1 MVALKKYDR
10 IEASGLW
17 RPDADSQRRE
27 VVVVLGDATLTI
39 KTTTDQPLAHWSI
52 AALARANPGKL
63 PARFHPDGDP
73 GEELELGEGE
83 AEMIDALDMLRRAVD
98 RARPR
103 PGRLRWLGLTLSALA
118 VAYAAVVWLPGALT
132 EHTLR
137 VVPAVARADIGQALF
152 TRIQS
157 VTGPACG
164 TSANNSSLAR
174 LGTRLE
180 APRLAVMRGGVREA
194 LHLPGGQILLSR
206 TLVEDHEG
214 PDVVAGYILAEQLEA
229 AQRDPLRDVLDHAG
243 LYATFR
249 LLTTGRLETAVLD
262 AYAEAALTRPDPALS
277 FEALL
282 ARFEAARVPST
293 PYAYARDVT
302 GETVLPLIEA
312 DPAGAGAA
320 PLPPILRD
328 ADWLRLQAICEG

>member
-17 RPDADSQRRE
+17 RPDAESQRRE

-63 PARFHPDGDP
+63 PACYHPDGDP
-73 GEELELGEGE
+73 GEDLELGAEE
-83 AEMIDALDMLRRAVD
+83 AEMIDALDTLRRAVD

-103 PGRLRWLGLTLSALA
+103 PGRLRWLGLTLSAAA
-118 VAYAAVVWLPGALT
+118 VAYAAIVWLPGALT

-137 VVPAVARADIGQALF
+137 VVPAAARADIGQAIF

-157 VTGPACG
+157 LTGPACG
-164 TSANNSSLAR
+164 TSANSSSLAR
-174 LGTRLE
+174 LGTRLD
-180 APRLAVMRGGVREA
+180 APRLAVMRGGLRDA
-194 LHLPGGQILLSR
+194 LHLPGGKILLAR
-206 TLVEDHEG
+206 VLVEDYEA
-214 PDVVAGYILAEQLEA
+214 PDVVAGYVLAEQLA
-229 AQRDPLRDVLDHAG
+229 ARQHDPLRDVLDHAG
-243 LYATFR
+243 IYATFR
-249 LLTTGRLETAVLD
+249 LLTTGRLESASLD
-262 AYAEAALTRPDPALS
+262 GYAETALTRPRPSPS

-282 ARFEAARVPST
+282 ARFEAARVPSG
-293 PYAYARDVT
+293 PYAYALDVT

-312 DPAGAGAA
+312 DPAQSI

-328 ADWLRLQAICEG
+328 SDWLRLQAICED